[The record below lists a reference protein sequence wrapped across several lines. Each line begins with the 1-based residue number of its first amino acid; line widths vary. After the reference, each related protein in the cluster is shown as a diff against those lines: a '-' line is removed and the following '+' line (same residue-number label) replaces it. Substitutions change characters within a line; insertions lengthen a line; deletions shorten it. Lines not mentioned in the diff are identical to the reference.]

1 MVKKSYSLNFG
12 NPLLIRILFIVSFLL
27 LSVQVFAHGD
37 LSIRIEKKTLEIKK
51 DPNNFNLYFQRG
63 LLYQQHTEYKKSL
76 IDYKKSKTLGNKKNA
91 LEYRIAEVNYLSE
104 EYNEALKAITSYLK
118 KEKLNT
124 KAKKLEAQILF
135 HLKAYKKSVKAY
147 KYVVDNL
154 QDIRP
159 ENILEY
165 AKIIL
170 AENNKNYKDALQVI
184 EVGLDKLGAN
194 TLSLQLKKLDY
205 LKESNQTE
213 KVINQYN
220 YFIIEYNRK
229 EFWYY
234 KKAKYLASLH
244 QHQQANIAIQL
255 ASINIEKLDA
265 KFKKMNST
273 IKLKQQIK
281 TLENA
286 INN

>member
-1 MVKKSYSLNFG
+1 M
-12 NPLLIRILFIVSFLL
+12 
-27 LSVQVFAHGD
+27 
-37 LSIRIEKKTLEIKK
+37 
-51 DPNNFNLYFQRG
+51 
-63 LLYQQHTEYKKSL
+63 
-76 IDYKKSKTLGNKKNA
+76 
-91 LEYRIAEVNYLSE
+91 
-104 EYNEALKAITSYLK
+104 
-118 KEKLNT
+118 
-124 KAKKLEAQILF
+124 
-135 HLKAYKKSVKAY
+135 
-147 KYVVDNL
+147 
-154 QDIRP
+154 
-159 ENILEY
+159 
-165 AKIIL
+165 
-170 AENNKNYKDALQVI
+170 
-184 EVGLDKLGAN
+184 GAN